1 MAARLDKERELIR
14 LRTEASNLK
23 KEVHLQKKQIEEHG
37 KVMLPQR
44 RSFFGEI
51 LRSPTKIAKARVLN
65 WEIANDNKKREKEF
79 LRSRLIT
86 KERDE
91 EIEKAAQTFGT
102 EGHADRVV
110 ESCFEFEF
118 GCNAAEPS
126 GPEGPERRR

>member
-1 MAARLDKERELIR
+1 MLGHVVGVEDA
-14 LRTEASNLK
+14 EAFD
-23 KEVHLQKKQIEEHG
+23 VGDAFEEQG

-86 KERDE
+86 EERDE

-110 ESCFEFEF
+110 DTLVSKLDM
-118 GCNAAEPS
+118 GL
-126 GPEGPERRR
+126 